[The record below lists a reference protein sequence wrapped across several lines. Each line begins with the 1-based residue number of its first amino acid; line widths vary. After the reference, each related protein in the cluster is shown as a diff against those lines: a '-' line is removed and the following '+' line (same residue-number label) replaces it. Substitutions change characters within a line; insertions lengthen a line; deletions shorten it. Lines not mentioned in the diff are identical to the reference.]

1 MDAIDASKEFVE
13 LVLSRQ
19 ESPPL
24 SVGSNSAIGLL
35 ESVLVREGGTEQ
47 QAQAQANRSSSAFAF
62 IKQRT
67 SAFSLRSAFSFSA
80 TSPVQPIPPADA
92 SPPSTV
98 SPNRHPIYSVP
109 TIASVSAD
117 FDGHVMRLKS
127 LLETQIYSDKMCICL
142 KDVHAFVAC
151 FEIVARLD
159 ENLDVLVQSGAVATL
174 LKLLALF
181 PQYKCHPQDQALA
194 QLLLTLW
201 RDTICTSLATILRAI
216 SSASAS
222 KWLQWIQTGSLS
234 QPASLGISLNPKSSN
249 PAVLASA
256 AGIDPTAL
264 FSTLIHILQAIPNEL
279 EAPGVRNLYANIAFH
294 CVISIGCLI
303 VDNISLQAILLT
315 DLNALNLIATAI
327 PHKFPFSHVSSTA
340 STVGEIQSWDMF
352 KDISDSYFVNFHTC
366 YLVLYLSLV
375 SPPGSVSLESSPKR
389 TLSDVASLNIVEF
402 VVRVSNFYE
411 AASLSS
417 NEKQSEQSTTYMR
430 QFEKEFEFVLDLF
443 DARTAHSQTVGQD
456 AGNKR
461 LSVIAA
467 AWESSVEDAV
477 LMVSGGTERMDGG
490 VFDVP
495 ISLKAALGLLVGAC
509 DTKLWVLGSRTSG
522 GHGCNEMD
530 DLEVVTN
537 DKDVMERVGCI
548 LRALFESTCA
558 NVDGVVLKV
567 GVVRFLGA
575 LLEVKHI
582 PSSSVQQGS
591 GEVEAARL
599 HTRRIAIFAV
609 LDQIGAWQI
618 LLGSHFHEHS
628 NPFVKYEAVRFMMQ
642 AAILPDTSNSG
653 LLLALL
659 NIVADSK
666 AGSQRFFAIRMLSS
680 ACQFGKLVFHKTV
693 DSLIKLDFLHSLAPL
708 IQPPIS
714 PPSETKATTPVS
726 VTAIQQEWIDVSKLF
741 VAFLDLVSKGSL
753 LGAIYLSSN
762 DTVRTFLVDSI
773 ALVPIYDSS
782 TPPEIISLARRCFF
796 SVTGTLLSASDKQY
810 RKASLQANSDTSTS
824 ISTWISYYTSRFIT
838 SPSSEITAV
847 DSLNVNLRL
856 LKGFRDIVKLFGSGS
871 IERGRVRS
879 RLVDAKV
886 IEFCCALCSSVPGM
900 SRVGVKAAD
909 KDSVENP
916 SDESIPAVAPNS
928 VLSEEECMART
939 YVHALMVTM
948 ASLLTGS
955 ILANRCFGQISGVKE
970 MKFRL
975 FEGRSTEPDCACE
988 IWPGFL
994 NHVFG
999 LLVPKLMRP
1008 LLAEDKYVYYS
1019 SDVGDNLTSVTTD
1032 VVIRNLSVLES
1043 LVGLYEACD
1052 NSLRLWMLEYLEKLA
1067 AGHEMNRVLMT
1078 QAGLVGLILRKV
1090 LPHIEGMDQLER
1102 FIKLFEIVA
1111 NYSISVAEAKCLFK
1125 SLRHCQNSP
1134 STASGMPIR
1143 ARSMSLTRSRS
1154 HSISSLHTPPRNSRR
1169 PSATLFDSHGPN
1181 GQRLPFYYD
1190 VLLKSILK
1198 LFQRHEPDLDMFYF
1212 SGRNSGLV
1220 LPEFEKWPVSGN
1232 GYTFSCWIKM
1242 QEYPGAAPSVAAS
1255 STNKNTAGIVL
1266 WSMRSVGGNGVE
1278 LKITNRLLGFHVY
1291 KNGQES
1297 SLFVN
1302 NISLIAKR
1310 WYLINVC
1317 HAGPKLPWFNDPDV
1331 TLYINGFSRASGKM
1345 PYPDILL
1352 HAVNRIGAS
1361 GVIPTLLATS
1371 PNASKRGFVGNQG
1384 ISSDSIPDI
1393 GESPASATSA
1403 SMSGCA
1409 QSFCGQMTSVYLME
1423 DVLSLPQV
1431 EALYGLGPG
1440 HCTQFKAED
1449 LPSYPEVG
1457 KTLFDGS
1464 LNTRIILQ
1472 FYPTAIQQGSVSF
1485 ACYDIGPRHI
1495 GEADMREVM
1504 ACSSKCL
1511 QTSIHAFGGIQVL
1524 FPLLTHLNYPIEV
1537 IPSIGSGKMSVTADT
1552 GTDTPNAV
1560 RNARLVC
1567 FLQITGLLL
1576 GSDFMHMEKF
1586 AEIQGPKI
1594 MSLMLQQEIGFV
1606 NMKSLDAVMALG
1618 KIASETSMLAPNI
1631 AAPGSLLASLA
1642 SDIEDSLVFDYR
1654 IWALTEASVQLE
1666 HAEFLNQYLLAKND
1680 ILRAKYGVTFL
1691 LDTLE
1696 KYYWVTP
1703 PDYLSSELTSKLLA
1717 ARGDFSTL
1725 SKIRESMFNCISTL
1739 VTRGGGLR
1747 PDECHRL
1754 VLSLWTGGHD
1764 SAHVLDLLDF
1774 LIDSSLGFASN
1785 GVLETFL
1792 ANSCAI
1798 EVLMNLLFRSNLE
1811 QIRVSVLK
1819 LMLVMLKSSRTPDKW
1834 KRKLRLEELPGNF
1847 NSGAVSCR
1855 EIGATVASNLS
1866 QFYFSRHVYLCFLQ
1880 LAIEEQLLDWHSDR
1894 VIFQLSDLPTVSISN
1909 GTYLV
1914 AILQL
1919 LADAR
1924 YTSTIESQQLISSVL
1939 EDLLLIVGKSPANSE
1954 QLRKIYGWQI
1964 LLLELIVVDPNV
1976 AGTSKAITERSQVL
1990 SPVAESPAIVGT
2002 PAAESLP
2009 LSEAVPE
2016 LVLEI
2021 FSICLLDGFVSDRRV
2036 WRSVEESLAM
2046 IWLSKKCGGMHNG
2059 VGMIGLLL
2067 RSLMTK
2073 IRAELSS
2080 GDADMFAGNTLENV
2094 YHLVSLTEE
2103 YLFSYNDLYDEL
2115 LNEVQDYEA
2124 QKISENSGST
2134 SFFENI
2140 GSTILA
2146 TKKDRQTIDV
2156 QMAYPFHDNRKL
2168 AEECVHLIASLLDF
2182 GISHVTLAD
2191 TLDKAHTRPGGLPRI
2206 QLRLLLN
2213 AISTGNH
2220 EVWSTVLPHFV
2231 ALFEKHSDLGGDEN
2245 SKVQIGS
2252 VFSQLTDSYKAS
2264 IRESNSSHDS
2274 SSLPATQAIFP
2285 LFAIAIHQ
2293 WYEYLLSIWNEGDP
2307 SSLTRDFI
2315 EEIESNSQ
2323 NFTAFVTSTAW
2334 SLLYDKHFFIASR
2347 LVEDEE
2353 LAYAGLLKKR
2363 YAKVAK
2369 PHVQKAAKHEILTSK
2384 MKSGLES
2391 HLSVL
2396 RTRREGEFNMSVPET
2411 LVLEESDRRLTSRR
2425 WLSIYH
2431 GMTQERGIW
2440 LPKLSGGIESQG
2452 CLLATG
2458 GPKWKLDRTE
2468 NHLRMHQRLIPNFE
2482 FDDHKDASNKRDR
2495 TSKLDS
2501 EKTSTDNL
2509 LDSQDATEN
2518 SRKTNLEKLKT
2529 HYKSDERKLSVAHQ
2543 SEEHLADD
2551 WDIVAGSDENLA
2563 TAAGKPICVFDCEMI
2578 LLMTAVKGRL
2588 ELSDT
2593 NITFYSDLRTS
2604 AAGMNDADQKILAL
2618 VAESEVLLRERRWPI
2633 SKLREAYFRRCQ
2645 LRNSAI
2651 EFFFVDGSNCF
2662 FNFKGSKPKLSLLSH
2677 IVRLRPPN
2685 LKIADPRNP
2694 VEMIAKSDVTER
2706 WQRHEIS
2713 NFEYLMHLN
2722 TVSGRTNNDLTQYP
2736 VFPWII
2742 TDYKSE
2748 KLDLQ
2753 DPRIYRDLS
2762 KPIGALDPARLQ
2774 NYLQNYENFEDPSGE
2789 TKKFMYGTHYSSS
2802 AAVLFYM
2809 LRVEPFASLHIALQG
2824 GKFDHSDRQFDSLE
2838 SCWKSVLTGSGD
2850 VKELIP
2856 EFFYMPE
2863 FLINENSFDLGVK
2876 QTGARVNDVILPPW
2890 AASPEEFVRIHRM
2903 ALEGD
2908 YVSAHLHEWIDL
2920 IWGYKQ
2926 TGPESVT
2933 AHNVFHYLTYEGAV
2947 NIDHIQ
2953 DPMERASIE
2962 AQINNFGQTPM
2973 QLFKLPH
2980 PSRLNKQDFYKPNI
2994 FASKQLE
3001 TAFSVSARGGPVL
3014 SGSVVGSMPFIST
3027 ASVASDANANRKP
3040 VAHSSSVMKSF
3051 LGQHDRDKMITIDSN
3066 MTVGVHR
3073 YICTASNS
3081 EQPFIFEADDTSIAR
3096 RRLPCYLAANVS
3108 VSRNLFAHTKDM
3120 RHLFTGGH
3128 WDSSFQV
3135 VLLDAGANSAPKTVD
3150 TIYGHHDIVT
3160 CVAIS
3165 EDGTALVT
3173 GSRDTTVIAWE
3184 IMLSGTDIVVKQN
3197 TRRVFYGHDDEVSC
3211 VAVHTEQ
3218 DLVVSGSLDG
3228 TCIVHALGT
3237 SQYIRTIKPS
3247 ALTMAIGTSS
3257 FMVSKILL
3265 SKAGIIVHSEELGS
3279 LLIDRASRTE
3289 AAAASSTPGGEESVD
3304 DLGLG
3309 DLKRSAR
3316 RISGIGSGG
3325 GFKASS
3331 KCSYLEVFSV
3341 NGKLLSSRR
3350 FASVVLDD
3358 FSASK
3363 EGGEMFLTMY
3373 EQPFAVGDTS
3383 DGGLLVELVRCHD
3396 LKTVFKQRV
3405 SGWSDRRGRG
3415 GAAADRKE
3423 NHTSLHISADQRCLF
3438 VGYSADQVLVFIAD
3452 R

>member
-1 MDAIDASKEFVE
+1 
-13 LVLSRQ
+13 
-19 ESPPL
+19 
-24 SVGSNSAIGLL
+24 
-35 ESVLVREGGTEQ
+35 
-47 QAQAQANRSSSAFAF
+47 
-62 IKQRT
+62 
-67 SAFSLRSAFSFSA
+67 
-80 TSPVQPIPPADA
+80 
-92 SPPSTV
+92 
-98 SPNRHPIYSVP
+98 
-109 TIASVSAD
+109 
-117 FDGHVMRLKS
+117 
-127 LLETQIYSDKMCICL
+127 MCICL
-142 KDVHAFVAC
+142 KDVHAFVAS

-181 PQYKCHPQDQALA
+181 PEYKCHPEDQSLG
-194 QLLLTLW
+194 QILLTLW
-201 RDTICTSLATILRAI
+201 RDTICTSLTTILRAI
-216 SSASAS
+216 SNTSAS

-234 QPASLGISLNPKSSN
+234 QPASLATPLNPKSSN
-249 PAVLASA
+249 PAVLAAA

-264 FSTLIHILQAIPNEL
+264 FNTLIHILQAIPDDL
-279 EAPGVRNLYANIAFH
+279 DAPGFRNLYANIAFH
-294 CVISIGCLI
+294 CIISIGCLI

-315 DLNALNLIATAI
+315 DSNVLNLIATAI
-327 PHKFPFSHVSSTA
+327 PHKFPFSHVSNETQSNA
-340 STVGEIQSWDMF
+340 STVSEAQSGDTF
-352 KDISDSYFVNFHTC
+352 KVITDAYFVNFHAC

-375 SPPGSVSLESSPKR
+375 SPPGSASLENTTKR

-402 VVRVSNFYE
+402 VARLSNFYE
-411 AASLSS
+411 TVSLSS
-417 NEKQSEQSTTYMR
+417 SVKQSEQPAAYMK

-443 DARTAHSQTVGQD
+443 DARTANSQAVGQYPGP
-456 AGNKR
+456 GNK
-461 LSVIAA
+461 SHSTAA

-477 LMVSGGTERMDGG
+477 LMVSGGAERMDGG
-490 VFDVP
+490 AFDSP
-495 ISLKAALGLLVGAC
+495 IPLKTALGLLVGAC
-509 DTKLWVLGSRTSG
+509 DPKLWVLGSRIG
-522 GHGCNEMD
+522 GSHGSNEMD

-548 LRALFESTCA
+548 LRALFESACA
-558 NVDGVVLKV
+558 KVDSVVLKV

-582 PSSSVQQGS
+582 PVSLVHQGS
-591 GEVEAARL
+591 GEAEAARL
-599 HTRRIAIFAV
+599 HTRRTAIFAV

-618 LLGSHFHEHS
+618 LLGSHFHGHS

-642 AAILPDTSNSG
+642 AAILPDSSNSG

-659 NIVADSK
+659 NIVADSNK
-666 AGSQRFFAIRMLSS
+666 GSQRFFAIRMLSS
-680 ACQFGKLVFHKTV
+680 ACQFGKPVFHKTV
-693 DSLIKLDFLHSLAPL
+693 DSLIKLDFLHSLASLMQLPV
-708 IQPPIS
+708 S
-714 PPSETKATTPVS
+714 PPSETKSSTSVS
-726 VTAIQQEWIDVSKLF
+726 VTAIQQEWIDVCKLF
-741 VAFLDLVSKGSL
+741 VAFLDLVSRGSL
-753 LGAIYLSSN
+753 LAAIYLSSN

-773 ALVPIYDSS
+773 ALVGSYEST

-838 SPSSEITAV
+838 SPVREMTAV
-847 DSLNVNLRL
+847 DSLNINLRL

-886 IEFCCALCSSVPGM
+886 IEFCCALCSSVPGV
-900 SRVGVKAAD
+900 SRESAQTTD
-909 KDSVENP
+909 KVPTASVENP
-916 SDESIPAVAPNS
+916 SDESIPTVASKS
-928 VLSEEECMART
+928 VLTEEECMART

-970 MKFRL
+970 MKYRL
-975 FEGRSTEPDCACE
+975 FERRSTDADCACE

-1008 LLAEDKYVYYS
+1008 LLSEDKYIYYS
-1019 SDVGDNLTSVTTD
+1019 SDVGDNLASVTTD

-1043 LVGLYEACD
+1043 LVGLYEACN

-1067 AGHEMNRVLMT
+1067 GGHEMNRVLMT

-1090 LPHIEGMDQLER
+1090 LPHVEGIDQLER

-1125 SLRHCQNSP
+1125 SLRHYQNSP
-1134 STASGMPIR
+1134 STSTGMPIR

-1154 HSISSLHTPPRNSRR
+1154 QSISSLHTPPRTSRR
-1169 PSATLFDSHGPN
+1169 PSASLFDSHGPN

-1242 QEYPGAAPSVAAS
+1242 QEYPAAAQGAAANSNNA
-1255 STNKNTAGIVL
+1255 AGIVL
-1266 WSMRSVGGNGVE
+1266 WSMRTVGGNGVE
-1278 LKITNRLLGFHVY
+1278 LKITNRALGFHVY

-1302 NISLIAKR
+1302 DISLIAKR

-1317 HAGPKLPWFNDPDV
+1317 HAGPKLPWFNDPDA
-1331 TLYINGFSRASGKM
+1331 TLYINGFSRASGKL
-1345 PYPDILL
+1345 PYPDVLS

-1361 GVIPTLLATS
+1361 GVISTLLATS
-1371 PNASKRGFVGNQG
+1371 PNSSKRGFVGNQG

-1393 GESPASATSA
+1393 GESPASATST

-1409 QSFCGQMTSVYLME
+1409 QSFCGQMTSIYLME

-1449 LPSYPEVG
+1449 LSSYPEVG

-1464 LNTRIILQ
+1464 LNSRIILQ

-1537 IPSIGSGKMSVTADT
+1537 IPSIGSGKMTVSAETA
-1552 GTDTPNAV
+1552 TDTANIV

-1594 MSLMLQQEIGFV
+1594 MSLMLQQDIGFV

-1631 AAPGSLLASLA
+1631 AAPGSLLGSLA

-1654 IWALTEASVQLE
+1654 VWAFAEASVQLE

-1680 ILRAKYGVTFL
+1680 TLRAKYGVSFL

-1774 LIDSSLGFASN
+1774 LIDTSLGFASN

-1855 EIGATVASNLS
+1855 EVGATVASNLS

-1894 VIFQLSDLPTVSISN
+1894 VIFQLSDLPTISISN

-1914 AILQL
+1914 SILQL

-1924 YTSTIESQQLISSVL
+1924 YNSTIESQQLISSVL
-1939 EDLLLIVGKSPANSE
+1939 EDVLLIVGKSPANSE

-1976 AGTSKAITERSQVL
+1976 AGNSRAITERSQVL

-2002 PAAESLP
+2002 PAIENLP

-2036 WRSVEESLAM
+2036 WRSVEESLAL

-2059 VGMIGLLL
+2059 VSMIGLLL

-2080 GDADMFAGNTLENV
+2080 GDADMFSGNTLENV

-2134 SFFENI
+2134 SFFESI
-2140 GSTILA
+2140 GTTILA

-2231 ALFEKHSDLGGDEN
+2231 ALFEKHSDFGGDEN

-2264 IRESNSSHDS
+2264 IQESNSSHDS

-2307 SSLTRDFI
+2307 STLTREFI

-2323 NFTAFVTSTAW
+2323 NFAAFVTSTAW
-2334 SLLYDKHFFIASR
+2334 SLLYEKHFFIASR
-2347 LVEDEE
+2347 TVEEEE

-2363 YAKVAK
+2363 YAKVTK
-2369 PHVQKAAKHEILTSK
+2369 PYVQKAAKHEILSNK
-2384 MKSGLES
+2384 LKSGLES
-2391 HLSVL
+2391 HLGVL
-2396 RTRREGEFNMSVPET
+2396 RTRREGEFNTSVPET

-2440 LPKLSGGIESQG
+2440 LPKLSGGIDSQG
-2452 CLLATG
+2452 CLLAMG

-2501 EKTSTDNL
+2501 EKNSMENL
-2509 LDSQDATEN
+2509 LDSQDSTTN

-2529 HYKSDERKLSVAHQ
+2529 HYKSDERRQSVVHQ

-2588 ELSDT
+2588 ELSDS
-2593 NITFYSDLRTS
+2593 NITFFSDLRTS

-2742 TDYKSE
+2742 TDYKSD

-2753 DPRIYRDLS
+2753 DPSIYRDLS

-2863 FLINENSFDLGVK
+2863 FLINENGFDLGVK

-2890 AASPEEFVRIHRM
+2890 ADSPEEFVRIHRM

-2980 PSRLNKQDFYKPNI
+2980 PSRLNKQDFHKPNI

-3001 TAFSVSARGGPVL
+3001 TAFSVSARSGPVP

-3040 VAHSSSVMKSF
+3040 VGHSASVMKSF

-3066 MTVGVHR
+3066 MTVGIHR
-3073 YICTASNS
+3073 YICTSSNA

-3096 RRLPCYLAANVS
+3096 RRLPCYLAANVT

-3165 EDGTALVT
+3165 EDGTTLVT

-3184 IMLSGTDIVVKQN
+3184 ITHSGTDVVVKQN

-3247 ALTMAIGTSS
+3247 ALTSAIGTSS
-3257 FMVSKILL
+3257 FMISKILL
-3265 SKAGIIVHSEELGS
+3265 SKAGLIVHSEELGS

-3289 AAAASSTPGGEESVD
+3289 AAAASSTPGGEESID

-3309 DLKRSAR
+3309 ERRRSAR
-3316 RISGIGSGG
+3316 VSGSGG
-3325 GFKASS
+3325 NGNSGGFKSSS

-3358 FSASK
+3358 FWASR

-3373 EQPFAVGDTS
+3373 EQPFAVGDVADS
-3383 DGGLLVELVRCHD
+3383 GLLVELVRCHD

-3405 SGWSDRRGRG
+3405 SGSSDRRGRG